1 MPPER
6 YAGHRIFVVTR
17 KDYLYVEPFVKDEH
31 TVFLKM
37 IHPDPVGP
45 TFMTCASDREGGERP
60 PTLGHLA
67 PASICKVGRRSLST

>member
-60 PTLGHLA
+60 PHPRAPGTCKHLQGWT
-67 PASICKVGRRSLST
+67 PLT